1 MSSLSVSRLEQQM
14 VDRIFQADPGVQE
27 AIQAETGLSSSQE
40 TLARFAF
47 KDFVSY
53 FLHLQQVAQQAKSQ
67 PQHLQTDAPKPLSTL
82 SMQLKIEIER
92 YKDVSADEV
101 SGGQPVTVQKM
112 QTDEGAASRIEIRT
126 PQIQSDG
133 STGYTITVVKLSL
146 QTGDVAFS
154 PMTSTRSG
162 QTGRLSLAEGAG
174 QVGGSQQI
182 QDFLDKPRYSNAV
195 GTSLWEVSH
204 NASALFDQETRE
216 DSWASQEQMQ
226 SLIQA
231 AYAVLTQLQTREIG
245 SSFRMTKEEREFFEG
260 ALDNAPDQVVRQA
273 LTRFIQKKRAELDM
287 LRKKIQEQQQQA
299 AEEHQIQQS
308 DSATQSALE
317 AEEKR
322 LEQVM
327 ELLQKMADMVGYDIS
342 GSDVENLRN
351 AMASVDQTNLA
362 SA

>member
-14 VDRIFQADPGVQE
+14 VDRIFQADPGVKE

-40 TLARFAF
+40 TMARFAF

-67 PQHLQTDAPKPLSTL
+67 PQNTQAGAPKPLSTL
-82 SMQLKIEIER
+82 ALQLNIEIER

-112 QTDEGAASRIEIRT
+112 QTEEGAASRIEIRT
-126 PQIQSDG
+126 PQLQSDG
-133 STGYTITVVKLSL
+133 STSYSITVVKLSL

-154 PMTSTRSG
+154 PMSSTRSG
-162 QTGRLSLAEGAG
+162 QTGRLSLAEATG
-174 QVGGSQQI
+174 QAGGSQQL
-182 QDFLDKPRYSNAV
+182 QDFLDQPRYSNAV
-195 GTSLWEVSH
+195 GTQIWQASH
-204 NASALFDQETRE
+204 NASALFEQESRE
-216 DSWASQEQMQ
+216 DSWASQEHMQ

-231 AYAVLTQLQTREIG
+231 AYAVLSQLQTREIG

-260 ALDNAPDQVVRQA
+260 ALDNAPNEVVRQA
-273 LTRFIQKKRAELDM
+273 LTLFIKKKRAELDM
-287 LRKKIQEQQQQA
+287 LRKKMQEQQQQA

-308 DSATQSALE
+308 ESATQSALE

-327 ELLQKMADMVGYDIS
+327 ELLQKMADLVGYDIS
-342 GSDVENLRN
+342 GSEVETLRM
-351 AMASVDQTNLA
+351 AMAGVDQANLA
-362 SA
+362 ST